1 MIKIGMKWRKM
12 FRGIKSFL
20 SGNYRVDLKTQQI
33 QYFMIFLLGLYHF
46 VMIALYFTLFG
57 MNPMSMVNILSVLIY
72 FLCYFSAK
80 RKNMIWRIIFVLV
93 KW

>member
-1 MIKIGMKWRKM
+1 M

-46 VMIALYFTLFG
+46 VMIALYF
-57 MNPMSMVNILSVLIY
+57 NP
-72 FLCYFSAK
+72 
-80 RKNMIWRIIFVLV
+80 IWNEPDEYG
-93 KW
+93 

>member
-1 MIKIGMKWRKM
+1 MILYELKLDEMEKKC

-46 VMIALYFTLFG
+46 VMIALYFILFG
-57 MNPMSMVNILSVLIY
+57 INPMSMVNILSCIDL
-72 FLCYFSAK
+72 F
-80 RKNMIWRIIFVLV
+80 FVLF
-93 KW
+93 

>member
-1 MIKIGMKWRKM
+1 M

-46 VMIALYFTLFG
+46 VMNCALFYPVWNKPDEYG
-57 MNPMSMVNILSVLIY
+57 
-72 FLCYFSAK
+72 
-80 RKNMIWRIIFVLV
+80 
-93 KW
+93 

>member
-1 MIKIGMKWRKM
+1 M

-80 RKNMIWRIIFVLV
+80 KKKYDMA
-93 KW
+93 